1 MAKSKKEYLSEPIN
15 VEFEWIKDIRN
26 KHIRSR
32 LKALDLSIA
41 ITYTY
46 FVYHDYTVAQLAR
59 INGTTEKQIIIWIL
73 IGAYIVDGGRHDFGD
88 GRRLHDNEWDMLTRK
103 YPKAKKMLPC
113 LSCVW
118 ADTRTGRVICFR
130 NCKGFNCFQSK

>member
-1 MAKSKKEYLSEPIN
+1 MPKSKKEYLSEPIN
-15 VEFEWIKDIRN
+15 VELEWINDIRN

-73 IGAYIVDGGRHDFGD
+73 IGAYIIDGGRHDFGD
-88 GRRLHDNEWDMLTRK
+88 GRKLQDNEWDILLRR
-103 YPKAKKMLPC
+103 YPEAEEALPC
-113 LSCVW
+113 TRCVW
-118 ADTRTGRVICFR
+118 ADLRTGRVICFR
-130 NCKGFNCFQSK
+130 NCKGYNCFQSK

>member
-1 MAKSKKEYLSEPIN
+1 MVKSKKEYLSEPIN
-15 VEFEWIKDIRN
+15 VELEWINDIRN

-88 GRRLHDNEWDMLTRK
+88 GRRLQDNEWDMLTRK
-103 YPKAKKMLPC
+103 YPKAKETLPC
-113 LSCVW
+113 NRCVW

-130 NCKGFNCFQSK
+130 NCKGYNCFQSK

>member
-15 VEFEWIKDIRN
+15 VELEWINDIRN

-46 FVYHDYTVAQLAR
+46 FVYHDYTVTQLAR

-73 IGAYIVDGGRHDFGD
+73 IGAYIIDGGRHDFGD
-88 GRRLHDNEWDMLTRK
+88 GRRLQDNEWDMLTRK
-103 YPKAKKMLPC
+103 YPKAKGTLPC
-113 LSCVW
+113 LRCVW

>member
-15 VEFEWIKDIRN
+15 VELEWIKDIKN

-88 GRRLHDNEWDMLTRK
+88 GRRLQDNEWDMLTRK
-103 YPKAKKMLPC
+103 YPKAKETLPC
-113 LSCVW
+113 HRCVW

-130 NCKGFNCFQSK
+130 RCKGYNCFQSR